1 MKYSKCFVFDIN
13 FLEAVGSLFRKC
25 YVAIGGQLFRQIT
38 GIYMGSDQSLFF
50 ANLSLFYYD
59 WQCINNLKKE
69 NATSA
74 RKFCRT
80 FRFIDDLGIIK
91 NGNFQKNIQNNCPAE
106 LELRKENQ
114 LNKNANF
121 SDKRD
126 SFNFNIIRTLYKS
139 NNILNKLFYSARS
152 AGILRIC
159 KATVKFQYFIKFSKI
174 LIGRIIK
181 QGVLINDMKK
191 VLLKLFNSHEEYFIK
206 FGETNHYILNKS
218 L

>member
-1 MKYSKCFVFDIN
+1 MKYLSIINNYNIANCCKSSKCFVFDIN
-13 FLEAVGSLFRKC
+13 FLEAVESLFRKC

-38 GIYMGSDQSLFF
+38 GIYTGSDQSLFF

-59 WQCINNLKKE
+59 QQCINNLKKE

-74 RKFCRT
+74 RKFCHK

-91 NGNFQKNIQNNCPAE
+91 NENFQKNIQNNYPAE

-126 SFNFNIIRTLYKS
+126 SFNFNIIRM
-139 NNILNKLFYSARS
+139 LF
-152 AGILRIC
+152 
-159 KATVKFQYFIKFSKI
+159 
-174 LIGRIIK
+174 
-181 QGVLINDMKK
+181 
-191 VLLKLFNSHEEYFIK
+191 
-206 FGETNHYILNKS
+206 
-218 L
+218 